1 MYDLVYDL
9 VIFDL
14 EEVSQLLSLKVI
26 ANEFLACLIL
36 GRYIRD
42 GVISVS
48 MYKGCG

>member
-1 MYDLVYDL
+1 MVDLQ

-14 EEVSQLLSLKVI
+14 HKLSQLLGLTVI
-26 ANEFLACLIL
+26 ANEFLAYLIL

-48 MYKGCG
+48 M